1 MFHEIYMMQNTVVLS
16 LYPSIHLLLFPCQF
30 MGLGWGL
37 EAGYNFYEQSKDE
50 SFQRSFDISMIGGGG
65 LIQSDII

>member
-16 LYPSIHLLLFPCQF
+16 LYPFHHLLLFPCQF

-37 EAGYNFYEQSKDE
+37 EAGYNVDYFMSNLKMKVFKEALTYQ
-50 SFQRSFDISMIGGGG
+50 
-65 LIQSDII
+65 